1 MAILN
6 SIRKRGVFLIIII
19 ALALFSFILADVIR
33 NGGFSS
39 EKSLTTVATINGESL
54 TRDIFMKQVEITQRN
69 LGENGTTAQAIN
81 LVWDRELRNVLQQQ
95 QYDALGLAAQK
106 EQLEESLRVG
116 LASNPTFQDTD
127 GIYSTQKV
135 QEYIATVKA
144 TNPTAYQQWLDY
156 ENNLKSGAL
165 QTTYYNMIKAG
176 MKSTLTEGEQEYRY
190 QNDKIN
196 MQYVY
201 VPYTSIPDADVSV
214 TDSEIEAYIRKNA
227 TDYEQTPQVDVQ
239 FVSFSEAPSDTDI
252 ADAETAITSL
262 LKDRE
267 VYNSNIKA
275 TEVLKGLE
283 NTQDYQNFIN
293 DNSDVPFQDRY
304 FFKSDIPQ
312 AIAEDLFATPLNGIY
327 GPYTLGDNN
336 NISKVIGI
344 TQMPDS
350 VQSRHIL
357 IRYQG
362 SFRAS
367 DAITRSKEDAK
378 SMADSIARVL
388 KRNKKKFEAIA
399 KTLSDDKS
407 NSDKGGDLGYVGP
420 GKMTKD
426 FNDFIFD
433 NKTGTLGV
441 VETEFGFH
449 VVEVQE
455 QKNKQKAMKFAT
467 ISKEIEASEKTL
479 NEVFANASR
488 FELAAQKGDF
498 SQIAKEQELAVKPV
512 NKIGALDATIPGVGN
527 NRSIVNWAFGED
539 ASVGDVKRFNILD
552 GYVVVQLTR
561 RSPKGLMSIAE
572 ASALVM
578 PKLRNALKAKQIIAG
593 ISSEDDLDA
602 VASSQGVSVQNATAI
617 TLAAPTIPGA
627 GAEPEVVGAA
637 FAKAAGETTRLIA
650 GEKGVFKVRVTA
662 VNNAPAL
669 ENYASFAKQ
678 LNSAATPAV
687 NTKVYQAL
695 KNAAEIEDN
704 RANFF

>member
-54 TRDIFMKQVEITQRN
+54 TRDIFMKQVELTQRN
-69 LGENGTTAQAIN
+69 LGENGTTAQAMN
-81 LVWDRELRNVLQQQ
+81 MVWDRELRNVLQQQ
-95 QYDALGLAAQK
+95 QYDALGLTAQK
-106 EQLEESLRVG
+106 EQLEESLRMG
-116 LASNPTFQDTD
+116 LASNPTFQDAD
-127 GIYSTQKV
+127 GIYSALKV
-135 QEYIATVKA
+135 QEYIANVKA

-176 MKSTLTEGEQEYRY
+176 MRSTLSEGEQEYRY

-214 TDSEIEAYIRKNA
+214 TDSEIEAYIRNNA
-227 TDYEQTPQVDVQ
+227 ADYEQTPQVDVQ
-239 FVSFSEAPSDTDI
+239 FVSFSEAPSDVDI
-252 ADAETAITSL
+252 ADAEVAITSL

-275 TEVLKGLE
+275 TEILKGLE
-283 NTQDYQNFIN
+283 NTEDYQNFIN

-304 FFKSDIPQ
+304 FFKSDIPE

-327 GPYTLGDNN
+327 GPYKLGDNN

-378 SMADSIARVL
+378 AMADSITRVL
-388 KRNKKKFEAIA
+388 KRNKKKFEALA

-420 GKMTKD
+420 GKMTKEL
-426 FNDFIFD
+426 NDFIFD

-467 ISKEIEASEKTL
+467 LSKEIEASEKTL

-498 SQIAKEQELAVKPV
+498 SQIAKEQELALKPV

-539 ASVGDVKRFNILD
+539 VSATDVKRFSILD

-561 RSPKGLMSIAE
+561 KSPKGLMSIAE

-578 PKLRNALKAKQIIAG
+578 PKLRNGLKAKQIMAT
-593 ISSEDDLDA
+593 ISGNDLDA
-602 VASSQGVSVQNATAI
+602 IASNQGITVQNATAI
-617 TLAAPTIPGA
+617 TMAAPTIPGA

-637 FAKAAGETTRLIA
+637 FAKAAGETTSLIA
-650 GEKGVFKVRVTA
+650 GEKGVFIVRVTA

-669 ENYASFAKQ
+669 ENYASFANQ

>member
-39 EKSLTTVATINGESL
+39 EKSLTTVATINGETL
-54 TRDIFMKQVEITQRN
+54 TRDIFMKQVELTQRN
-69 LGENGTTAQAIN
+69 LGENGTTAQAMN
-81 LVWDRELRNVLQQQ
+81 MVWDRELRNVLQQQ
-95 QYDALGLAAQK
+95 QYDALGLTAQK
-106 EQLEESLRVG
+106 QQLEESLRMG
-116 LASNPTFQDTD
+116 LASNPTFQDAD
-127 GIYSTQKV
+127 GVFSALKV
-135 QEYIATVKA
+135 QEYIANVKA

-176 MKSTLTEGEQEYRY
+176 MRSTLSEGEQEYRY

-201 VPYTSIPDADVSV
+201 VPFTSIPDTDVSV
-214 TDSEIEAYIRKNA
+214 TDSEIEAYIKKNA
-227 TDYEQTPQVDVQ
+227 ADYEQTPQVDVQ
-239 FVSFSEAPSDTDI
+239 FVSFSEAPSDEDI

-275 TEVLKGLE
+275 TEILKGLE

-304 FFKSDIPQ
+304 FFKSDIPE

-327 GPYTLGDNN
+327 GPYKLGNNN

-378 SMADSIARVL
+378 SMADSITRVL
-388 KRNKKKFEAIA
+388 KRNKNKFEALA

-407 NSDKGGDLGYVGP
+407 NSDTGGDLGYVGP
-420 GKMTKD
+420 GKMTKE

-433 NKTGTLGV
+433 NKTGVLGV

-467 ISKEIEASEKTL
+467 LSKEIEASEKTL

-498 SQIAKEQELAVKPV
+498 SQIAKEQELALKPV

-527 NRSIVNWAFGED
+527 NRSIVNWAFEED
-539 ASVGDVKRFNILD
+539 VSVGDVKRFSILD

-561 RSPKGLMSIAE
+561 KSPKGLMSIAE
-572 ASALVM
+572 ASSLVM
-578 PKLRNALKAKQIIAG
+578 PKLRNAYKAKQIMAT
-593 ISSEDDLDA
+593 ISGDDLNA
-602 VASSQGVSVQNATAI
+602 IASSQGITVQNATAI
-617 TLAAPTIPGA
+617 TMAAPTIPGA

-637 FAKAAGETTRLIA
+637 FAKAAGETTSLIA

-662 VNNAPAL
+662 VNNAPVL
-669 ENYASFAKQ
+669 ENYASYANQ

>member
-39 EKSLTTVATINGESL
+39 EKSLTTVATINGETL
-54 TRDIFMKQVEITQRN
+54 TRDIFMKQVELTQRN
-69 LGENGTTAQAIN
+69 LGENGTTAQAMN
-81 LVWDRELRNVLQQQ
+81 MVWDRELRNVLQQQ
-95 QYDALGLAAQK
+95 QYDALGLTAQK
-106 EQLEESLRVG
+106 EQLEEALRMG
-116 LASNPTFQDTD
+116 LASNPTFQDAD
-127 GIYSTQKV
+127 GVFSSLKV
-135 QEYIATVKA
+135 QEYIANVKA

-176 MKSTLTEGEQEYRY
+176 MRSTLSEGEQEYRY

-201 VPYTSIPDADVSV
+201 VPYTSIPDTDVSV

-227 TDYEQTPQVDVQ
+227 ADYEQNPQVDLQ
-239 FVSFSEAPSDTDI
+239 FVSFSEAPSDADI
-252 ADAETAITSL
+252 ADAETTITSL

-304 FFKSDIPQ
+304 FFKSDIPE

-327 GPYTLGDNN
+327 GPYKLGNNN

-367 DAITRSKEDAK
+367 DAISRSKEDAK
-378 SMADSIARVL
+378 AMADSIAGVL
-388 KRNKKKFEAIA
+388 KRNKNKFEALA

-407 NSDKGGDLGYVGP
+407 NSDNGGDLGYSGP
-420 GKMTKD
+420 GKLTKD

-488 FELAAQKGDF
+488 FEVAAQKGDF
-498 SQIAKEQELAVKPV
+498 SQIAKTQELALKPV

-539 ASVGDVKRFNILD
+539 VSVGDVKRFSILD

-561 RSPKGLMSIAE
+561 KSPKGLMSIAE
-572 ASALVM
+572 ASSLVM
-578 PKLRNALKAKQIIAG
+578 PKLRNAYKAKQIMAT
-593 ISSEDDLDA
+593 ISGDDLDA
-602 VASSQGVSVQNATAI
+602 IASSQGITVQNATAI
-617 TLAAPTIPGA
+617 TMAAPTIPGA

-637 FAKAAGETTRLIA
+637 FAKAAGETTSLIA
-650 GEKGVFKVRVTA
+650 GEKGVFKARVTA

-669 ENYASFAKQ
+669 ENYASYANQ

>member
-39 EKSLTTVATINGESL
+39 EKSLTTVATINGETL
-54 TRDIFMKQVEITQRN
+54 TRDIFMKQVELTQRN
-69 LGENGTTAQAIN
+69 LGENGTTAQAMN
-81 LVWDRELRNVLQQQ
+81 MVWDRELRNVLQQQ
-95 QYDALGLAAQK
+95 QYDALGLTAQK
-106 EQLEESLRVG
+106 EQLEESLRMG

-127 GIYSTQKV
+127 GVFSALKV
-135 QEYIATVKA
+135 QEYIANVKA

-176 MKSTLTEGEQEYRY
+176 MRSTLSEGEQEYRY

-201 VPYTSIPDADVSV
+201 VPYTSIPDTDVSV
-214 TDSEIEAYIRKNA
+214 TDSEIEAYIRNNA
-227 TDYEQTPQVDVQ
+227 ADYEQTPQVDVQ
-239 FVSFSEAPSDTDI
+239 FVSFSEAPSDADI
-252 ADAETAITSL
+252 ADAETTISSL

-267 VYNSNIKA
+267 VYNSNINA
-275 TEVLKGLE
+275 TETLKGLE
-283 NTQDYQNFIN
+283 NTKDYQNFIN

-304 FFKSDIPQ
+304 FFKSDIPE

-327 GPYTLGDNN
+327 GPYKLGNNN

-367 DAITRSKEDAK
+367 DAISRSKEDAK
-378 SMADSIARVL
+378 AMADSIARVL
-388 KRNKKKFEAIA
+388 KRNRNKFEALA

-407 NSDKGGDLGYVGP
+407 NSDNGGDLGYSGP
-420 GKMTKD
+420 GKLTKD

-433 NKTGTLGV
+433 NNTGTLGV

-488 FELAAQKGDF
+488 FEVAAQKGDF
-498 SQIAKEQELAVKPV
+498 SQIAKTQELALKPV

-527 NRSIVNWAFGED
+527 NRSIVNWAFEED
-539 ASVGDVKRFNILD
+539 VSVGDVKRFSILD

-561 RSPKGLMSIAE
+561 KSPKGLMSIAE

-578 PKLRNALKAKQIIAG
+578 PKLRNAYKAKQIMAT
-593 ISSEDDLDA
+593 ISGDDLDA
-602 VASSQGVSVQNATAI
+602 IASSQGITVQNATAI
-617 TLAAPTIPGA
+617 TMAAPTIPGA

-637 FAKAAGETTRLIA
+637 FAKAAGETTSLIA

-662 VNNAPAL
+662 VNNAPVL
-669 ENYASFAKQ
+669 ENYASYANQ

>member
-39 EKSLTTVATINGESL
+39 EKSLTTVATINGETL
-54 TRDIFMKQVEITQRN
+54 TRDIFMKQVELTQRN
-69 LGENGTTAQAIN
+69 LGENGTTAQAMN
-81 LVWDRELRNVLQQQ
+81 MVWDRELRNVLQQQ
-95 QYDALGLAAQK
+95 QYDALGLTAQK
-106 EQLEESLRVG
+106 EQLDQSLRMG

-127 GIYSTQKV
+127 GVFSALKV
-135 QEYIATVKA
+135 QEYIANVKA

-176 MKSTLTEGEQEYRY
+176 MRSTLSEGEQEYRY

-201 VPYTSIPDADVSV
+201 VPYTSIPDTDVSV
-214 TDSEIEAYIRKNA
+214 TDSEIEAYIRNNA
-227 TDYEQTPQVDVQ
+227 SDYEQTPQVDVQ
-239 FVSFSEAPSDTDI
+239 FVSFSEAPSDADI
-252 ADAETAITSL
+252 ADAETTITSL

-267 VYNSNIKA
+267 VYNSNINA
-275 TEVLKGLE
+275 TETLKGLE

-304 FFKSDIPQ
+304 FFKSDIPE

-327 GPYTLGDNN
+327 GPYKLGNNN

-367 DAITRSKEDAK
+367 DAISRSKEDAK
-378 SMADSIARVL
+378 AMADSIARVL
-388 KRNKKKFEAIA
+388 KRNRNKFEALA

-407 NSDKGGDLGYVGP
+407 NSDNGGDLGYSGP
-420 GKMTKD
+420 GKLTKD

-433 NKTGTLGV
+433 NNTGTLGV

-488 FELAAQKGDF
+488 FEVAAQKGDF
-498 SQIAKEQELAVKPV
+498 SQIAKTQELALKPV

-527 NRSIVNWAFGED
+527 NRSIVNWAFEED
-539 ASVGDVKRFNILD
+539 VSVGDVKRFSILD

-561 RSPKGLMSIAE
+561 KSPKGLMSIAE

-578 PKLRNALKAKQIIAG
+578 PKLRNAYKAKQIMAT
-593 ISSEDDLDA
+593 ISGDDLDA
-602 VASSQGVSVQNATAI
+602 IASSQGITVQNATAI
-617 TLAAPTIPGA
+617 TMAAPTIPGA

-637 FAKAAGETTRLIA
+637 FAKAAGETTSLIA

-662 VNNAPAL
+662 VNNAPVL
-669 ENYASFAKQ
+669 ENYASYANQ

>member
-39 EKSLTTVATINGESL
+39 EKSLTTVATINGETL
-54 TRDIFMKQVEITQRN
+54 TRDIFMKQVELTQRN
-69 LGENGTTAQAIN
+69 LGENGTTAQAMN
-81 LVWDRELRNVLQQQ
+81 MVWDRELRNVLQQQ
-95 QYDALGLAAQK
+95 QYDALGLTAQK
-106 EQLEESLRVG
+106 EQLEESLRMG

-127 GIYSTQKV
+127 GVFSALKV
-135 QEYIATVKA
+135 QEYIANVKA

-176 MKSTLTEGEQEYRY
+176 MRSTLSEGEQEYRY

-201 VPYTSIPDADVSV
+201 VPYTSIPDTDVSV

-227 TDYEQTPQVDVQ
+227 ADYEQTPQVDVQ
-239 FVSFSEAPSDTDI
+239 FVSFSEAPSDADI
-252 ADAETAITSL
+252 ADAETTITSL

-267 VYNSNIKA
+267 VYNSNINA
-275 TEVLKGLE
+275 TETLKGLE

-304 FFKSDIPQ
+304 FFKSDIPE

-327 GPYTLGDNN
+327 GPYKLGNNN

-367 DAITRSKEDAK
+367 DAISRSKEDAK
-378 SMADSIARVL
+378 AMADSIAGVL
-388 KRNKKKFEAIA
+388 KRNKNKFEALA

-407 NSDKGGDLGYVGP
+407 NSDNGGDLGYSGP
-420 GKMTKD
+420 GKLTKD
-426 FNDFIFD
+426 FNDFVFD
-433 NKTGTLGV
+433 NNTGTLGV

-488 FELAAQKGDF
+488 FEVAAQKGDF
-498 SQIAKEQELAVKPV
+498 SQIAKTQELALKPV

-527 NRSIVNWAFGED
+527 NRSIVNWAFEED
-539 ASVGDVKRFNILD
+539 VSVGDVKRFSILD

-561 RSPKGLMSIAE
+561 KSPKGLMSIAE

-578 PKLRNALKAKQIIAG
+578 PKLRNAYKAKQIMAT
-593 ISSEDDLDA
+593 ISGDDLDA
-602 VASSQGVSVQNATAI
+602 IASSQGITVQNATAI
-617 TLAAPTIPGA
+617 TMAAPTIPGA

-637 FAKAAGETTRLIA
+637 FAKAAGETTSLIA

-662 VNNAPAL
+662 VNNAPVL
-669 ENYASFAKQ
+669 ENYASYANQ

>member
-227 TDYEQTPQVDVQ
+227 ADYEQTPQVDVQ

-455 QKNKQKAMKFAT
+455 QRNKQKAMKFAT

-498 SQIAKEQELAVKPV
+498 SQIAKDQELAVKPV

-593 ISSEDDLDA
+593 ISSGDDLDA

>member
-39 EKSLTTVATINGESL
+39 EKSLTTVATINGETL
-54 TRDIFMKQVEITQRN
+54 TRDIFMKQVELTQRN
-69 LGENGTTAQAIN
+69 LGENGTTAQAMN
-81 LVWDRELRNVLQQQ
+81 MVWDRELRNVLQQQ
-95 QYDALGLAAQK
+95 QYDALGLTAQK
-106 EQLEESLRVG
+106 EQLEESLRMG

-127 GIYSTQKV
+127 GVFSALKV
-135 QEYIATVKA
+135 QEYIANVKA

-176 MKSTLTEGEQEYRY
+176 MRSTLSEGEQEYRY

-201 VPYTSIPDADVSV
+201 VPYTSIPDTDVSV
-214 TDSEIEAYIRKNA
+214 TDSEIEAYIRNNA
-227 TDYEQTPQVDVQ
+227 ADYEQTPQVDVQ
-239 FVSFSEAPSDTDI
+239 FVSFSEAPSDADI
-252 ADAETAITSL
+252 ADAETTITSL

-267 VYNSNIKA
+267 VYNSNINA
-275 TEVLKGLE
+275 TETLKGLE

-304 FFKSDIPQ
+304 FFKSDIPE

-327 GPYTLGDNN
+327 GPYKLENNN

-367 DAITRSKEDAK
+367 DAISRSKEDAK
-378 SMADSIARVL
+378 AMADSIARVL
-388 KRNKKKFEAIA
+388 KRNRNKFEALA

-407 NSDKGGDLGYVGP
+407 NSDNGGDLGYSGP
-420 GKMTKD
+420 GKLTKD

-433 NKTGTLGV
+433 NNTGTLGV

-488 FELAAQKGDF
+488 FEVAAQKGDF
-498 SQIAKEQELAVKPV
+498 SQIAKTQELALKPV

-527 NRSIVNWAFGED
+527 NRSIVNWAFEED
-539 ASVGDVKRFNILD
+539 VSVGDVKRFSILD

-561 RSPKGLMSIAE
+561 KSPKGLMSIAE

-578 PKLRNALKAKQIIAG
+578 PKLRNAYKAKQIMAT
-593 ISSEDDLDA
+593 ISGDDLDA
-602 VASSQGVSVQNATAI
+602 IASSQGITVQNATAI
-617 TLAAPTIPGA
+617 TMAAPTIPGA

-637 FAKAAGETTRLIA
+637 FAKAAGETTSLIA

-662 VNNAPAL
+662 VNNAPVL
-669 ENYASFAKQ
+669 ENYASYANQ

>member
-39 EKSLTTVATINGESL
+39 EKSLTTVATINGETL
-54 TRDIFMKQVEITQRN
+54 TRDIFMKQVELTQRN
-69 LGENGTTAQAIN
+69 LGENGTTAQAMN
-81 LVWDRELRNVLQQQ
+81 MVWDRELRNVLQQQ
-95 QYDALGLAAQK
+95 QYDALGLTAQK
-106 EQLEESLRVG
+106 EQLEESLRMG
-116 LASNPTFQDTD
+116 LASNPTFQDAD
-127 GIYSTQKV
+127 GVFSSLKV
-135 QEYIATVKA
+135 QEYIANVKA

-176 MKSTLTEGEQEYRY
+176 MRSTLSEGEQEYRY

-201 VPYTSIPDADVSV
+201 VPYTSIPDTDVSV

-227 TDYEQTPQVDVQ
+227 ADYEQTPQVDVQ
-239 FVSFSEAPSDTDI
+239 FVSFSEAPSDIDI

-275 TEVLKGLE
+275 TEILKGLE

-304 FFKSDIPQ
+304 FFKSDIPE

-327 GPYTLGDNN
+327 GPYKLGNNN

-378 SMADSIARVL
+378 AMADSIAGVL
-388 KRNKKKFEAIA
+388 KINKNKFEDLA

-407 NSDKGGDLGYVGP
+407 NSDTGGDLGYSGP
-420 GKMTKD
+420 GKLTKD

-488 FELAAQKGDF
+488 FEVAAQKGDF
-498 SQIAKEQELAVKPV
+498 SQIAKTQELALKPV

-539 ASVGDVKRFNILD
+539 VSVGDVKRFSILD

-561 RSPKGLMSIAE
+561 KSPKGLMSIAE
-572 ASALVM
+572 ASSLVM
-578 PKLRNALKAKQIIAG
+578 PKLRNAYKAKQIMAT
-593 ISSEDDLDA
+593 ISGDDLDA
-602 VASSQGVSVQNATAI
+602 IASSQGSTVQNATAI
-617 TLAAPTIPGA
+617 TMAAPTIPGA

-637 FAKAAGETTRLIA
+637 FAKAAGETTSLIA

-669 ENYASFAKQ
+669 ENYASYANQ

>member
-54 TRDIFMKQVEITQRN
+54 TRDIFMKQVELTQRN
-69 LGENGTTAQAIN
+69 LGENGTTAQAMN
-81 LVWDRELRNVLQQQ
+81 MVWDRELRNVLQQQ
-95 QYDALGLAAQK
+95 QYDALGLTAQK
-106 EQLEESLRVG
+106 EQLEESLRMG
-116 LASNPTFQDTD
+116 LASNPTFQDAD
-127 GIYSTQKV
+127 GIYSALKV
-135 QEYIATVKA
+135 QEYIANVKA

-176 MKSTLTEGEQEYRY
+176 MRSTLSEGEQEYRY

-214 TDSEIEAYIRKNA
+214 TDSEIEAYIRNNA
-227 TDYEQTPQVDVQ
+227 ADYEQTPQVDVQ
-239 FVSFSEAPSDTDI
+239 FVSFSEAPSDVDI
-252 ADAETAITSL
+252 ADAEVAITSL

-275 TEVLKGLE
+275 TEILKGLE
-283 NTQDYQNFIN
+283 NTEDYQNFIN

-304 FFKSDIPQ
+304 FFKSDIPE

-327 GPYTLGDNN
+327 GPYKLGDNN

-378 SMADSIARVL
+378 AMADSITRVL
-388 KRNKKKFEAIA
+388 KRNKKKFEALA

-420 GKMTKD
+420 GKMTKE

-467 ISKEIEASEKTL
+467 LSKEIEASEKTL

-498 SQIAKEQELAVKPV
+498 SQIAKEQELALKPV

-539 ASVGDVKRFNILD
+539 VSVTDVKRFSILD

-561 RSPKGLMSIAE
+561 KSPKGLMSIAE

-578 PKLRNALKAKQIIAG
+578 PKLRNGLKAKQIMAT
-593 ISSEDDLDA
+593 ISGNDLDA
-602 VASSQGVSVQNATAI
+602 IASSQGITVQNATAI
-617 TLAAPTIPGA
+617 TMAAPTIPGA

-637 FAKAAGETTRLIA
+637 FAKAAGETTSLIA
-650 GEKGVFKVRVTA
+650 GEKGVFIVRVTA

-669 ENYASFAKQ
+669 ENYASFANQ

>member
-39 EKSLTTVATINGESL
+39 EKSLTTVATINGETL
-54 TRDIFMKQVEITQRN
+54 TRDIFMKQVELTQRN
-69 LGENGTTAQAIN
+69 LGENGTTAQAMN
-81 LVWDRELRNVLQQQ
+81 MVWDRELRNVLQQQ
-95 QYDALGLAAQK
+95 QYDALGLTAQK
-106 EQLEESLRVG
+106 EQLEQSLRMG

-127 GIYSTQKV
+127 GVFSALKV
-135 QEYIATVKA
+135 QEYIANVKA

-176 MKSTLTEGEQEYRY
+176 MRSTLSEGEQEYRY

-201 VPYTSIPDADVSV
+201 VPYTSIPDTDVSV
-214 TDSEIEAYIRKNA
+214 TDSEIEAYIRNNA
-227 TDYEQTPQVDVQ
+227 ADYEQTPQVDVQ
-239 FVSFSEAPSDTDI
+239 FVSFSEAPSDADI
-252 ADAETAITSL
+252 ADAETTITSL

-267 VYNSNIKA
+267 VYNSNINA
-275 TEVLKGLE
+275 TETLKGLE

-304 FFKSDIPQ
+304 FFKSDIPE

-327 GPYTLGDNN
+327 GPYKLGNNN

-367 DAITRSKEDAK
+367 DAISRSKEDAK
-378 SMADSIARVL
+378 AMADSIARVL
-388 KRNKKKFEAIA
+388 KRNRNKFEALA

-407 NSDKGGDLGYVGP
+407 NSDNGGDLGYSGP
-420 GKMTKD
+420 GKLTKD

-433 NKTGTLGV
+433 NNTGTLGV

-488 FELAAQKGDF
+488 FEVAAQKGDF
-498 SQIAKEQELAVKPV
+498 SQIAKTQELALKPV

-527 NRSIVNWAFGED
+527 NRSIVNWAFEED
-539 ASVGDVKRFNILD
+539 VSVGDVKRFSILD

-561 RSPKGLMSIAE
+561 KSPKGLMSIAE

-578 PKLRNALKAKQIIAG
+578 PKLRNAYKAKQIMAT
-593 ISSEDDLDA
+593 ISGDDLDA
-602 VASSQGVSVQNATAI
+602 IASSQGITVQNATAI
-617 TLAAPTIPGA
+617 TMAAPTIPGA

-637 FAKAAGETTRLIA
+637 FAKAAGETTSLIA

-662 VNNAPAL
+662 VNNAPVL
-669 ENYASFAKQ
+669 ENYASYANQ

>member
-39 EKSLTTVATINGESL
+39 EKSLTTVAIVNGETL
-54 TRDIFMKQVEITQRN
+54 TRDIFMKQVELTQRN
-69 LGENGTTAQAIN
+69 LGENGTTAQAMN

-95 QYDALGLAAQK
+95 QYDALGLTAQK
-106 EQLEESLRVG
+106 EQLDQSLRMG
-116 LASNPTFQDTD
+116 LASNPTFQDAD
-127 GIYSTQKV
+127 GVFSALKV
-135 QEYIATVKA
+135 QEYIANVKA

-176 MKSTLTEGEQEYRY
+176 MRSTLSEGEQEYRY

-201 VPYTSIPDADVSV
+201 VPYTSIPDTEVPV

-227 TDYEQTPQVDVQ
+227 ADYEQTPQVDVQ
-239 FVSFSEAPSDTDI
+239 FVSFSEAPSDIDI

-304 FFKSDIPQ
+304 FFKSDIPE

-327 GPYTLGDNN
+327 GPYKLGNNN

-378 SMADSIARVL
+378 AMADSIAGVL
-388 KRNKKKFEAIA
+388 KRNKNKFEALA

-407 NSDKGGDLGYVGP
+407 NSDNGGDLGYSGP
-420 GKMTKD
+420 GKLTKD

-488 FELAAQKGDF
+488 FEVAAQKGDF
-498 SQIAKEQELAVKPV
+498 SQIAKTQELALKPV

-539 ASVGDVKRFNILD
+539 VSVGDVKRFSILD

-561 RSPKGLMSIAE
+561 KSPKGLMSIAE
-572 ASALVM
+572 ASSLVM
-578 PKLRNALKAKQIIAG
+578 PKLRNAYKAKQIMAT
-593 ISSEDDLDA
+593 ISGDDLDA
-602 VASSQGVSVQNATAI
+602 IASSQGITVQNATAI
-617 TLAAPTIPGA
+617 TMAAPTIPGA

-637 FAKAAGETTRLIA
+637 FAKAAGETTSLIA
-650 GEKGVFKVRVTA
+650 GEKGVFKARVTA

-669 ENYASFAKQ
+669 ENYASYANQ

>member
-69 LGENGTTAQAIN
+69 LGENGTTAQAMN

-227 TDYEQTPQVDVQ
+227 ADYEQTPQVDVQ
-239 FVSFSEAPSDTDI
+239 FVSFSEAPSDRDI

-275 TEVLKGLE
+275 TEILKGLE

-593 ISSEDDLDA
+593 ISSGDDLDA

>member
-54 TRDIFMKQVEITQRN
+54 TRDIFMKQVELTQRN
-69 LGENGTTAQAIN
+69 LGENGTTAQAMN
-81 LVWDRELRNVLQQQ
+81 MVWDRELRNVLQQQ
-95 QYDALGLAAQK
+95 QYDALGLTAQK
-106 EQLEESLRVG
+106 EQLEESLRMG

-127 GIYSTQKV
+127 GIYSALKV
-135 QEYIATVKA
+135 QEYIANVKA

-176 MKSTLTEGEQEYRY
+176 MRSTLSEGEQEYRY

-214 TDSEIEAYIRKNA
+214 TDSEIEAYIRNNA
-227 TDYEQTPQVDVQ
+227 ADYEQTPQVDVQ
-239 FVSFSEAPSDTDI
+239 FVSFSEAPSDVDI
-252 ADAETAITSL
+252 ADAEAAITSL

-275 TEVLKGLE
+275 TEILKGLE
-283 NTQDYQNFIN
+283 NTEDYQNFIN

-304 FFKSDIPQ
+304 FFKSDIPE

-327 GPYTLGDNN
+327 GPYKLGDNN
-336 NISKVIGI
+336 NLSKVIGI

-388 KRNKKKFEAIA
+388 KRNKKKFEALA
-399 KTLSDDKS
+399 QTLSDDKS

-420 GKMTKD
+420 GKMTKEL
-426 FNDFIFD
+426 NDFIFD

-467 ISKEIEASEKTL
+467 LSKEIEASEKTL

-498 SQIAKEQELAVKPV
+498 SQIAKEQELALKPV

-539 ASVGDVKRFNILD
+539 VSATDVKRFSILD

-561 RSPKGLMSIAE
+561 KSPKGLMSIAE

-578 PKLRNALKAKQIIAG
+578 PKLRNGLKAKQIMAT
-593 ISSEDDLDA
+593 ISGNDLDA
-602 VASSQGVSVQNATAI
+602 IASSQGITVQNATAI
-617 TLAAPTIPGA
+617 TMAAPTIPGA

-637 FAKAAGETTRLIA
+637 FAKAAGETTSLIA
-650 GEKGVFKVRVTA
+650 GEKGVFIVRVTA

-669 ENYASFAKQ
+669 ENYASFANQ

>member
-39 EKSLTTVATINGESL
+39 EKSLTTVAIVNGETL
-54 TRDIFMKQVEITQRN
+54 TRDIFMKQVELTQRN
-69 LGENGTTAQAIN
+69 LGENGTTAQAMN

-95 QYDALGLAAQK
+95 QYDALGLTAQK
-106 EQLEESLRVG
+106 EQLEESLRMG
-116 LASNPTFQDTD
+116 LASNPTFQDAD
-127 GIYSTQKV
+127 GVFSALKV
-135 QEYIATVKA
+135 QEYIANVKA

-176 MKSTLTEGEQEYRY
+176 MRSTLSEGEQEYRY

-196 MQYVY
+196 IQYVY
-201 VPYTSIPDADVSV
+201 VPYTSIPDTDVSV

-227 TDYEQTPQVDVQ
+227 ADYEQTPQVDLQ
-239 FVSFSEAPSDTDI
+239 FVSFSEAPSDLDI

-304 FFKSDIPQ
+304 FFKSDIPE

-327 GPYTLGDNN
+327 GPYKLGDNN

-378 SMADSIARVL
+378 AMADSITRVL
-388 KRNKKKFEAIA
+388 KRNKNKFEALA

-407 NSDKGGDLGYVGP
+407 NSDTGGDLGYSGP

-498 SQIAKEQELAVKPV
+498 SQIAKTQELALKPV

-527 NRSIVNWAFGED
+527 NRSIVNWAFEED
-539 ASVGDVKRFNILD
+539 VSVGDVKRFSILD

-561 RSPKGLMSIAE
+561 KSPKGLMSIAE

-578 PKLRNALKAKQIIAG
+578 PKLRNAYKAKQIMAT
-593 ISSEDDLDA
+593 ISGDDLDA
-602 VASSQGVSVQNATAI
+602 IASSQGISVQNATAI
-617 TLAAPTIPGA
+617 TMAAPTIPGA

-637 FAKAAGETTRLIA
+637 FAKAAGETTSLIA

-669 ENYASFAKQ
+669 ENYASFANQ

>member
-54 TRDIFMKQVEITQRN
+54 TRDIFMKQVELTQRN
-69 LGENGTTAQAIN
+69 LGENGTTAQAMN
-81 LVWDRELRNVLQQQ
+81 MVWDRELRNVLQQQ
-95 QYDALGLAAQK
+95 QYDALGLTAQK
-106 EQLEESLRVG
+106 EQLEESLRMG
-116 LASNPTFQDTD
+116 LASNPTFQDAD
-127 GIYSTQKV
+127 GIYSALKV
-135 QEYIATVKA
+135 QEYIANVKA

-176 MKSTLTEGEQEYRY
+176 MRSTLSEGEQEYRY

-214 TDSEIEAYIRKNA
+214 TDSEIEAYIRNNA
-227 TDYEQTPQVDVQ
+227 ADYEQTPQVDVQ
-239 FVSFSEAPSDTDI
+239 FVSFSEAPSDVDI
-252 ADAETAITSL
+252 ADAEVAITSL

-275 TEVLKGLE
+275 TEILKGLE
-283 NTQDYQNFIN
+283 NTEDYQNFIN

-304 FFKSDIPQ
+304 FFKSDIPE

-327 GPYTLGDNN
+327 GPYKLGDNN
-336 NISKVIGI
+336 NLSKVIGI

-378 SMADSIARVL
+378 AMADSITRVL
-388 KRNKKKFEAIA
+388 KRNKKKFEALA

-420 GKMTKD
+420 GKMTKEL
-426 FNDFIFD
+426 NDFIFD

-467 ISKEIEASEKTL
+467 LSKEIEASEKTL

-498 SQIAKEQELAVKPV
+498 SQIAKEQELALKPV

-539 ASVGDVKRFNILD
+539 VSATDVKRFSILD

-561 RSPKGLMSIAE
+561 KSPKGLMSIAE

-578 PKLRNALKAKQIIAG
+578 PKLRNGLKAKQIMAT
-593 ISSEDDLDA
+593 ISGNDLDA
-602 VASSQGVSVQNATAI
+602 IASSQGITVQNATAI
-617 TLAAPTIPGA
+617 TMAAPTIPGA

-637 FAKAAGETTRLIA
+637 FAKAAGETTSLIA
-650 GEKGVFKVRVTA
+650 GEKGVFIVRVTA

-669 ENYASFAKQ
+669 ENYASFANQ

>member
-39 EKSLTTVATINGESL
+39 EKSLTTVATINGETL
-54 TRDIFMKQVEITQRN
+54 TRDIFMKQVELTQRN
-69 LGENGTTAQAIN
+69 LGENGTTAQAMN
-81 LVWDRELRNVLQQQ
+81 MVWDRELRNVLQQQ
-95 QYDALGLAAQK
+95 QYDALGLTAQK
-106 EQLEESLRVG
+106 EQLDQSLRMG

-127 GIYSTQKV
+127 GVFSALKV
-135 QEYIATVKA
+135 QEYIANVKA

-176 MKSTLTEGEQEYRY
+176 MRSTLSEGEQEYRY

-201 VPYTSIPDADVSV
+201 VPYTSIPDTDVSV
-214 TDSEIEAYIRKNA
+214 TDSEIEAYIRNNA
-227 TDYEQTPQVDVQ
+227 ADYEQTPQVDVQ
-239 FVSFSEAPSDTDI
+239 FVSFSEAPSDADI
-252 ADAETAITSL
+252 ADAETTITSL

-267 VYNSNIKA
+267 VYNSNINA
-275 TEVLKGLE
+275 TETLKGLE

-304 FFKSDIPQ
+304 FFKSDIPE

-327 GPYTLGDNN
+327 GPYKLGNNN

-378 SMADSIARVL
+378 AMADSIARVL
-388 KRNKKKFEAIA
+388 KRNRNKFEALA

-407 NSDKGGDLGYVGP
+407 NSDNGGDLGYSGP
-420 GKMTKD
+420 GKLTKD

-433 NKTGTLGV
+433 NNTGTLGV

-488 FELAAQKGDF
+488 FEVAAQKGDF
-498 SQIAKEQELAVKPV
+498 SQIAKTQELALKPV

-527 NRSIVNWAFGED
+527 NRSIVNWAFEED
-539 ASVGDVKRFNILD
+539 VSVGDVKRFSILD

-561 RSPKGLMSIAE
+561 KSPKGLMSIAE
-572 ASALVM
+572 ASTLVM
-578 PKLRNALKAKQIIAG
+578 PKLRNAYKAKQIMAT
-593 ISSEDDLDA
+593 ISGDDLNA
-602 VASSQGVSVQNATAI
+602 IASSQGITVQNATAI
-617 TLAAPTIPGA
+617 TMAAPTIPGA

-637 FAKAAGETTRLIA
+637 FAKAAGDTTSLIA

-662 VNNAPAL
+662 VNNAPVL
-669 ENYASFAKQ
+669 ENYASYANQ

>member
-39 EKSLTTVATINGESL
+39 EKSLTTVATINGETL
-54 TRDIFMKQVEITQRN
+54 TRDIFMKQVELTQRN
-69 LGENGTTAQAIN
+69 LGENGTTAQAMN
-81 LVWDRELRNVLQQQ
+81 MVWDRELRNVLQQQ
-95 QYDALGLAAQK
+95 QYDALGLTAQK
-106 EQLEESLRVG
+106 EQLEESLRMG
-116 LASNPTFQDTD
+116 LASNPTFQDAD
-127 GIYSTQKV
+127 GVFSALKV
-135 QEYIATVKA
+135 QEYIANVKA

-176 MKSTLTEGEQEYRY
+176 MRSTLSEGEQEYRY

-201 VPYTSIPDADVSV
+201 VPYTSIPDTDVSV
-214 TDSEIEAYIRKNA
+214 TDSEIEAYIRNNA
-227 TDYEQTPQVDVQ
+227 ADYEQTPQVDVQ
-239 FVSFSEAPSDTDI
+239 FVSFSEAPSDADI
-252 ADAETAITSL
+252 ADAETTITSL

-267 VYNSNIKA
+267 VYNSNINA
-275 TEVLKGLE
+275 TETLKGLE

-304 FFKSDIPQ
+304 FFKSDIPE

-327 GPYTLGDNN
+327 GPYKLGNNN

-367 DAITRSKEDAK
+367 DAISRSKEDAK
-378 SMADSIARVL
+378 AMADSIARVL
-388 KRNKKKFEAIA
+388 KRNRNKFEALA

-407 NSDKGGDLGYVGP
+407 NSDNGGDLGYSGP
-420 GKMTKD
+420 GKLTKD

-488 FELAAQKGDF
+488 FEVAAQKGDF
-498 SQIAKEQELAVKPV
+498 SQIAKTQELALKPV

-527 NRSIVNWAFGED
+527 NRSIVNWAFEED
-539 ASVGDVKRFNILD
+539 VSVGDVKRFSILD

-561 RSPKGLMSIAE
+561 KSPKGLMSIAE
-572 ASALVM
+572 ASTLVM
-578 PKLRNALKAKQIIAG
+578 PKLRNAYKAKQIMAT
-593 ISSEDDLDA
+593 ISGDDLDA
-602 VASSQGVSVQNATAI
+602 IASSQGITVQNATAI
-617 TLAAPTIPGA
+617 TMAAPTIPGA

-637 FAKAAGETTRLIA
+637 FAKAAGETTSLIA

-662 VNNAPAL
+662 VNNAPVL
-669 ENYASFAKQ
+669 ENYASYANQ

>member
-54 TRDIFMKQVEITQRN
+54 TRDIFMKQVELTQRN
-69 LGENGTTAQAIN
+69 LGENGTTAQAMN
-81 LVWDRELRNVLQQQ
+81 MVWDRELRNVLQQQ
-95 QYDALGLAAQK
+95 QYDALGLTAQK
-106 EQLEESLRVG
+106 EQLEESLRMG
-116 LASNPTFQDTD
+116 LASNPTFQDAD
-127 GIYSTQKV
+127 GIYSALKV
-135 QEYIATVKA
+135 QEYIANVKA

-176 MKSTLTEGEQEYRY
+176 MRSTLSEGEQEYRY

-214 TDSEIEAYIRKNA
+214 TDSEIEAYIRNNA
-227 TDYEQTPQVDVQ
+227 ADYEQTPQVDVQ
-239 FVSFSEAPSDTDI
+239 FVSFSEAPSDVDI
-252 ADAETAITSL
+252 ADAEVAITSL

-275 TEVLKGLE
+275 TEILKGLE
-283 NTQDYQNFIN
+283 NTEDYQNFIN

-304 FFKSDIPQ
+304 FFKSDIPE

-327 GPYTLGDNN
+327 GPYKLGDNN

-378 SMADSIARVL
+378 AMADSITRVL
-388 KRNKKKFEAIA
+388 KRNKKKFEALA

-420 GKMTKD
+420 GKMTKE

-467 ISKEIEASEKTL
+467 LSKEIEASEKTL

-498 SQIAKEQELAVKPV
+498 SQIAKEQELALKPV

-539 ASVGDVKRFNILD
+539 VSATDVKRFSILD

-561 RSPKGLMSIAE
+561 KSPKGLMSIAE

-578 PKLRNALKAKQIIAG
+578 PKLRNGLKAKQIMAT
-593 ISSEDDLDA
+593 ISGNDLDA
-602 VASSQGVSVQNATAI
+602 IASSQGITVQNATAI
-617 TLAAPTIPGA
+617 TMAAPTIPGA

-637 FAKAAGETTRLIA
+637 FAKAAGETTSLIA
-650 GEKGVFKVRVTA
+650 GEKGVFIVRVTA

-669 ENYASFAKQ
+669 ENYASFANLMQ
-678 LNSAATPAV
+678 M
-687 NTKVYQAL
+687 
-695 KNAAEIEDN
+695 
-704 RANFF
+704 

>member
-69 LGENGTTAQAIN
+69 LGENGTTAQAMN

-227 TDYEQTPQVDVQ
+227 ADYEQTPQVDVQ

-275 TEVLKGLE
+275 TEILKGLE

-467 ISKEIEASEKTL
+467 ISKVIEASEKTL

-593 ISSEDDLDA
+593 ISSGDDLDA

-637 FAKAAGETTRLIA
+637 FAKAAGETTRLIT

>member
-54 TRDIFMKQVEITQRN
+54 TRDIFMKQVELTQRN
-69 LGENGTTAQAIN
+69 LGENGTTAQAMN
-81 LVWDRELRNVLQQQ
+81 MVWDRELRNVLQQQ
-95 QYDALGLAAQK
+95 QYDALGLTAQK
-106 EQLEESLRVG
+106 EQLEESLRMG
-116 LASNPTFQDTD
+116 LASNPTFQDAD
-127 GIYSTQKV
+127 GIYSALKV
-135 QEYIATVKA
+135 QEYIANVKA

-176 MKSTLTEGEQEYRY
+176 MRSTLSEGEQEYRY

-214 TDSEIEAYIRKNA
+214 TDSEIEAYIRNNA
-227 TDYEQTPQVDVQ
+227 ADYEQTPQVDVQ
-239 FVSFSEAPSDTDI
+239 FVSFSEAPSDVDI
-252 ADAETAITSL
+252 ADAEAAITSL

-275 TEVLKGLE
+275 TEILKGLE
-283 NTQDYQNFIN
+283 NTEDYQNFIN

-304 FFKSDIPQ
+304 FFKSDIPE

-327 GPYTLGDNN
+327 GPYKLGDNN

-378 SMADSIARVL
+378 AMADSITRVL
-388 KRNKKKFEAIA
+388 KRNKKKFEALA

-420 GKMTKD
+420 GKMTKE

-467 ISKEIEASEKTL
+467 LSKEIESSEKTL

-498 SQIAKEQELAVKPV
+498 SQIAKEQELALKPV

-539 ASVGDVKRFNILD
+539 VSVTDVKRFSILD

-561 RSPKGLMSIAE
+561 KSPKGLMSIAE

-578 PKLRNALKAKQIIAG
+578 PKLRNGLKAKQIMAT
-593 ISSEDDLDA
+593 ISGNDLDA
-602 VASSQGVSVQNATAI
+602 IASSQGITVQNATAI
-617 TLAAPTIPGA
+617 TMAAPTIPGA

-637 FAKAAGETTRLIA
+637 FAKAAGETTSLIA
-650 GEKGVFKVRVTA
+650 GEKGVFIVRVTA

-669 ENYASFAKQ
+669 ENYASFANQ

>member
-39 EKSLTTVATINGESL
+39 EKSLTTVATINGETL
-54 TRDIFMKQVEITQRN
+54 TRDIFMKQVELTQRN

-81 LVWDRELRNVLQQQ
+81 MVWDRELRNVLQQQ
-95 QYDALGLAAQK
+95 QYDALGLTAQK
-106 EQLEESLRVG
+106 EQLEESLRMG
-116 LASNPTFQDTD
+116 LASNPTFQDAD
-127 GIYSTQKV
+127 GVFSSLKV
-135 QEYIATVKA
+135 QEYIANVKA

-176 MKSTLTEGEQEYRY
+176 MRSTLSEGEQEYRY

-201 VPYTSIPDADVSV
+201 VPYTSIPDTDVSV

-227 TDYEQTPQVDVQ
+227 ADYEQTPQVDVQ
-239 FVSFSEAPSDTDI
+239 FVSFSEAPSDADI
-252 ADAETAITSL
+252 ADAETTITSL

-267 VYNSNIKA
+267 VYNSNINA
-275 TEVLKGLE
+275 TEILKGLE

-304 FFKSDIPQ
+304 FFKSDIPE

-327 GPYTLGDNN
+327 GPYKLGNNN

-378 SMADSIARVL
+378 AMADSIAGVL
-388 KRNKKKFEAIA
+388 KRNKNKFEALA

-407 NSDKGGDLGYVGP
+407 NSDNGGDLGYSGP
-420 GKMTKD
+420 GKLTKD

-488 FELAAQKGDF
+488 FEVAAQKGDF
-498 SQIAKEQELAVKPV
+498 SQIAKTQELALKPV

-539 ASVGDVKRFNILD
+539 VSVGDVKRFSILD

-561 RSPKGLMSIAE
+561 KSPKGLMSIAE
-572 ASALVM
+572 ASSLVM
-578 PKLRNALKAKQIIAG
+578 PKLRNAYKAKQIMAT
-593 ISSEDDLDA
+593 ISGDDLDA
-602 VASSQGVSVQNATAI
+602 IASSQGITVQNATAI
-617 TLAAPTIPGA
+617 TMAAPTIPGA

-637 FAKAAGETTRLIA
+637 FAKAAGETTSLIA

-669 ENYASFAKQ
+669 ENYASYANQ

>member
-54 TRDIFMKQVEITQRN
+54 TRDIFMKQVELTQRN
-69 LGENGTTAQAIN
+69 LGENGTTAQAMN
-81 LVWDRELRNVLQQQ
+81 MVWDRELRNVLQQQ
-95 QYDALGLAAQK
+95 QYDALGLTAQK
-106 EQLEESLRVG
+106 EQLEESLRMG
-116 LASNPTFQDTD
+116 LASNPTFQDAD
-127 GIYSTQKV
+127 GIYSALKV
-135 QEYIATVKA
+135 QEYIANVKA

-176 MKSTLTEGEQEYRY
+176 MRSTLSEGEQEYRY

-201 VPYTSIPDADVSV
+201 VPYTSIPDANVSV
-214 TDSEIEAYIRKNA
+214 TDSEIEAYIRNNA
-227 TDYEQTPQVDVQ
+227 ADYEQTPQVDVQ
-239 FVSFSEAPSDTDI
+239 FVSFSEAPSDVDI
-252 ADAETAITSL
+252 ADAEVAITSL

-275 TEVLKGLE
+275 TEILKGLE
-283 NTQDYQNFIN
+283 NTEDYQNFIN

-304 FFKSDIPQ
+304 FFKSDIPE

-327 GPYTLGDNN
+327 GPYKLGDNN

-378 SMADSIARVL
+378 AMADSITRVL
-388 KRNKKKFEAIA
+388 KRNKKKFEALA

-420 GKMTKD
+420 GKMTKE

-467 ISKEIEASEKTL
+467 LSKEIEASEKTL

-498 SQIAKEQELAVKPV
+498 SQIAKEQELALKPV

-539 ASVGDVKRFNILD
+539 VSATDVKRFSILD

-561 RSPKGLMSIAE
+561 KSPKGLMSIAE

-578 PKLRNALKAKQIIAG
+578 PKLRNGLKAKQIMAT
-593 ISSEDDLDA
+593 ISGNDLDA
-602 VASSQGVSVQNATAI
+602 IASSQGITVQNATAI
-617 TLAAPTIPGA
+617 TMAAPTIPGA

-637 FAKAAGETTRLIA
+637 FAKAAGETTSLIA
-650 GEKGVFKVRVTA
+650 GEKGVFIVRVTA

-669 ENYASFAKQ
+669 ENYASFANQ

>member
-39 EKSLTTVATINGESL
+39 EKSLTTVATINGETL
-54 TRDIFMKQVEITQRN
+54 TRDIFMKQVELTQRN
-69 LGENGTTAQAIN
+69 LGENGTTAQAMN
-81 LVWDRELRNVLQQQ
+81 MVWDRELRNVLQQQ
-95 QYDALGLAAQK
+95 QYDALGLTAQK
-106 EQLEESLRVG
+106 EQLEESLRMG
-116 LASNPTFQDTD
+116 LASNPTFQDAD
-127 GIYSTQKV
+127 GVFSSLKV
-135 QEYIATVKA
+135 QEYIANVKA

-176 MKSTLTEGEQEYRY
+176 MRSTLSEGEQEYRY

-201 VPYTSIPDADVSV
+201 VPYTSIPDTDVSV

-227 TDYEQTPQVDVQ
+227 ADYEQNPQVDLQ
-239 FVSFSEAPSDTDI
+239 FVSFSEAPSDADI
-252 ADAETAITSL
+252 ADAETTITSL

-304 FFKSDIPQ
+304 FFKSDIPE

-327 GPYTLGDNN
+327 GPYKLGNNN

-367 DAITRSKEDAK
+367 DAISRSKEDAK
-378 SMADSIARVL
+378 AMADSIAGVL
-388 KRNKKKFEAIA
+388 KRNKNKFEALA

-407 NSDKGGDLGYVGP
+407 NSDNGGDLGYSGP
-420 GKMTKD
+420 GKLTKD

-488 FELAAQKGDF
+488 FEVAAQKGDF
-498 SQIAKEQELAVKPV
+498 SQIAKTQELALKPV

-539 ASVGDVKRFNILD
+539 VSVGDVKRFSILD

-561 RSPKGLMSIAE
+561 KSPKGLMSIAE
-572 ASALVM
+572 ASSLVM
-578 PKLRNALKAKQIIAG
+578 PKLRNAYKAKQIMAT
-593 ISSEDDLDA
+593 ISGDDLDA
-602 VASSQGVSVQNATAI
+602 IASSQGITVQNATAI
-617 TLAAPTIPGA
+617 TMAAPTIPGA

-637 FAKAAGETTRLIA
+637 FAKAAGETTSLIA
-650 GEKGVFKVRVTA
+650 GEKGVFKARVTA

-669 ENYASFAKQ
+669 ENYASYANQ

>member
-39 EKSLTTVATINGESL
+39 EKSLTTVATINGETL
-54 TRDIFMKQVEITQRN
+54 TRDIFMKQVELTQRN
-69 LGENGTTAQAIN
+69 LGENGTTAQAMN
-81 LVWDRELRNVLQQQ
+81 MVWDRELRNVLQQQ
-95 QYDALGLAAQK
+95 QYDALGLTAQK
-106 EQLEESLRVG
+106 EQLEESLRMG
-116 LASNPTFQDTD
+116 LASNPTFQDAD
-127 GIYSTQKV
+127 GVFSALKV
-135 QEYIATVKA
+135 QEYIANVKA

-176 MKSTLTEGEQEYRY
+176 MRSTLSEGEQEYRY

-201 VPYTSIPDADVSV
+201 VPYTSIPDTDVSV
-214 TDSEIEAYIRKNA
+214 TDSEIEAYIRNNA
-227 TDYEQTPQVDVQ
+227 ADYEQTPQVDLQ
-239 FVSFSEAPSDTDI
+239 FVSFSEAPSDADI

-275 TEVLKGLE
+275 TEILKGLE

-304 FFKSDIPQ
+304 FFKSDIPE

-327 GPYTLGDNN
+327 GPYKLGNNN

-378 SMADSIARVL
+378 AMADSIAGVL
-388 KRNKKKFEAIA
+388 KRNKNKFEALA

-407 NSDKGGDLGYVGP
+407 NSDNGGDLGYSGP
-420 GKMTKD
+420 GKLTKD

-488 FELAAQKGDF
+488 FEVAAQKGDF
-498 SQIAKEQELAVKPV
+498 SQIAKTQELALKPV

-539 ASVGDVKRFNILD
+539 VSVGDVKRFSILD

-561 RSPKGLMSIAE
+561 KSPKGLMSIAE
-572 ASALVM
+572 ASSLVM
-578 PKLRNALKAKQIIAG
+578 PKLRNAYKAKQIMAT
-593 ISSEDDLDA
+593 ISGDDLDA
-602 VASSQGVSVQNATAI
+602 IASSQGITVQNATAI
-617 TLAAPTIPGA
+617 TMAAPTIPGA

-637 FAKAAGETTRLIA
+637 FAKAAGETTSLIA
-650 GEKGVFKVRVTA
+650 GEKGVFKARVTA

-669 ENYASFAKQ
+669 ENYASYANQ

>member
-39 EKSLTTVATINGESL
+39 EKSLTTVAIVNGETL
-54 TRDIFMKQVEITQRN
+54 TRDIFMKQVELTQRN

-81 LVWDRELRNVLQQQ
+81 MVWDRELRNVLQQQ
-95 QYDALGLAAQK
+95 QYDALGLTAQK
-106 EQLEESLRVG
+106 EQLEESLRMG
-116 LASNPTFQDTD
+116 LASNPTFQDAD
-127 GIYSTQKV
+127 GVFSSLKV
-135 QEYIATVKA
+135 QEYIANVKA

-176 MKSTLTEGEQEYRY
+176 MRSTLSEGEQEYRY

-201 VPYTSIPDADVSV
+201 VPYTSIPDTDVSV

-227 TDYEQTPQVDVQ
+227 ADYEQTPQVDVQ
-239 FVSFSEAPSDTDI
+239 FVSFSEAPSDADI
-252 ADAETAITSL
+252 ADAETTITSL

-267 VYNSNIKA
+267 VYNSNINA
-275 TEVLKGLE
+275 TEILKGLE

-304 FFKSDIPQ
+304 FFKSDIPE

-327 GPYTLGDNN
+327 GPYKLGNNN

-378 SMADSIARVL
+378 AMADSIAGVL
-388 KRNKKKFEAIA
+388 KRNKNKFEALA

-407 NSDKGGDLGYVGP
+407 NSDNGGDLGYSGP
-420 GKMTKD
+420 GKLTKD

-488 FELAAQKGDF
+488 FEVAAQKGDF
-498 SQIAKEQELAVKPV
+498 SQIAKTQELALKPV

-539 ASVGDVKRFNILD
+539 VSVGDVKRFSILD

-561 RSPKGLMSIAE
+561 KSPKGLMSIAE
-572 ASALVM
+572 ASSLVM
-578 PKLRNALKAKQIIAG
+578 PKLRNAYKAKQIMAT
-593 ISSEDDLDA
+593 ISGDDLDA
-602 VASSQGVSVQNATAI
+602 IASSQGITVQNATAI
-617 TLAAPTIPGA
+617 TMAAPTIPGA

-637 FAKAAGETTRLIA
+637 FAKAAGETTSLIA

-669 ENYASFAKQ
+669 ENYASYANQ

-695 KNAAEIEDN
+695 KNAAEIEDK

>member
-39 EKSLTTVATINGESL
+39 EKSLTTVATINGETL
-54 TRDIFMKQVEITQRN
+54 TRDIFMKQVELTQRN
-69 LGENGTTAQAIN
+69 LGENGTTAQAMN
-81 LVWDRELRNVLQQQ
+81 MVWDRELRNVLQQQ
-95 QYDALGLAAQK
+95 QYDALGLTAQK
-106 EQLEESLRVG
+106 QQLEESLRMG
-116 LASNPTFQDTD
+116 LASNPTFQDAD
-127 GIYSTQKV
+127 GVFSALKV
-135 QEYIATVKA
+135 QEYIANVKA

-176 MKSTLTEGEQEYRY
+176 MRSTLSEGEQEYRY

-201 VPYTSIPDADVSV
+201 VPFTSIPDTDVSV
-214 TDSEIEAYIRKNA
+214 TDSEIEAYIKKNA
-227 TDYEQTPQVDVQ
+227 ADYEQTPQVDVQ
-239 FVSFSEAPSDTDI
+239 FVSFSEAPSDEDI

-275 TEVLKGLE
+275 TEILKGLE
-283 NTQDYQNFIN
+283 NTQDYQNFID

-304 FFKSDIPQ
+304 FFKSDIPE

-327 GPYTLGDNN
+327 GPYKLGNNN

-378 SMADSIARVL
+378 SMADSITRVL
-388 KRNKKKFEAIA
+388 KRNKNKFEALA

-407 NSDKGGDLGYVGP
+407 NSDTGGDLGYVGP
-420 GKMTKD
+420 GKMTKE

-433 NKTGTLGV
+433 NKTGVLGV

-467 ISKEIEASEKTL
+467 LSKEIEASEKTL

-498 SQIAKEQELAVKPV
+498 SQIAKEQELALKPV

-527 NRSIVNWAFGED
+527 NRSIVNWAFEED
-539 ASVGDVKRFNILD
+539 VSVGDVKRFSILD

-561 RSPKGLMSIAE
+561 KSPKGLMSIAE
-572 ASALVM
+572 ASSLVM
-578 PKLRNALKAKQIIAG
+578 PKLRNAYKAKQIMAT
-593 ISSEDDLDA
+593 ISGDDLNA
-602 VASSQGVSVQNATAI
+602 IASSQGITVQNATAI
-617 TLAAPTIPGA
+617 TMAAPTIPGA

-637 FAKAAGETTRLIA
+637 FAKAAGETTSLIA

-662 VNNAPAL
+662 VNNAPVL
-669 ENYASFAKQ
+669 ENYASYANQ

>member
-39 EKSLTTVATINGESL
+39 EKSLTTVATINGETL
-54 TRDIFMKQVEITQRN
+54 TRDIFMKQVELTQRN

-81 LVWDRELRNVLQQQ
+81 MVWDRELRNVLQQQ
-95 QYDALGLAAQK
+95 QYDALGLTAQK
-106 EQLEESLRVG
+106 EQLEESLRMG
-116 LASNPTFQDTD
+116 LASNPTFQDAD
-127 GIYSTQKV
+127 GVFSSLKV
-135 QEYIATVKA
+135 QEYIANVKA

-176 MKSTLTEGEQEYRY
+176 MRSTLSEGEQEYRY

-201 VPYTSIPDADVSV
+201 VPYTSIPDTDVSV

-227 TDYEQTPQVDVQ
+227 ADYEQTPQVDVQ
-239 FVSFSEAPSDTDI
+239 FVSFSEAPSDADI
-252 ADAETAITSL
+252 ADAETTITSL

-267 VYNSNIKA
+267 VYNSNINA
-275 TEVLKGLE
+275 TEILKGLE

-304 FFKSDIPQ
+304 FFKSDIPE

-327 GPYTLGDNN
+327 GPYKLGNNN

-367 DAITRSKEDAK
+367 DAISRSKEDAK
-378 SMADSIARVL
+378 AMADSIARVL
-388 KRNKKKFEAIA
+388 KRNRNKFEALA

-407 NSDKGGDLGYVGP
+407 NSDNGGDLGYSGP
-420 GKMTKD
+420 GKLTKD

-433 NKTGTLGV
+433 NNTGTLGV

-488 FELAAQKGDF
+488 FEVAAQKGDF
-498 SQIAKEQELAVKPV
+498 SQIAKTQELALKPV

-527 NRSIVNWAFGED
+527 NRSIVNWAFEED
-539 ASVGDVKRFNILD
+539 VSVGDVKRFSILD

-561 RSPKGLMSIAE
+561 KSPKGLMSIAE

-578 PKLRNALKAKQIIAG
+578 PKLRNAYKAKQIMAT
-593 ISSEDDLDA
+593 ISGDDLDA
-602 VASSQGVSVQNATAI
+602 IASSQGITVQNATAI
-617 TLAAPTIPGA
+617 TMAAPTIPGA

-637 FAKAAGETTRLIA
+637 FAKAAGETTSLIA

-662 VNNAPAL
+662 VNNAPVL
-669 ENYASFAKQ
+669 ENYASYANQ

>member
-39 EKSLTTVATINGESL
+39 EKSLTTVATINGETL
-54 TRDIFMKQVEITQRN
+54 TRDIFMKQVELTQRN

-81 LVWDRELRNVLQQQ
+81 MVWDRELRNVLQQQ
-95 QYDALGLAAQK
+95 QYDALGLTAQK
-106 EQLEESLRVG
+106 EQLEESLRMG
-116 LASNPTFQDTD
+116 LASNPTFQDAD
-127 GIYSTQKV
+127 GVFSSLKV
-135 QEYIATVKA
+135 QEYIANVKA

-176 MKSTLTEGEQEYRY
+176 MRSTLSEGEQEYRY

-201 VPYTSIPDADVSV
+201 VPYTSIPDTDVSV

-227 TDYEQTPQVDVQ
+227 ADYEQTPQVDVQ
-239 FVSFSEAPSDTDI
+239 FVSFSEAPSDIDI

-275 TEVLKGLE
+275 TEILKGLE

-304 FFKSDIPQ
+304 FFKSDIPE

-327 GPYTLGDNN
+327 GPYKLGNNN

-378 SMADSIARVL
+378 AMADSIAGVL
-388 KRNKKKFEAIA
+388 KRNKNKFEDLA

-407 NSDKGGDLGYVGP
+407 NSDTGGDLGYSGP
-420 GKMTKD
+420 GKLTKD

-488 FELAAQKGDF
+488 FEVAAQKGDF
-498 SQIAKEQELAVKPV
+498 SQIAKTQELALKPV

-539 ASVGDVKRFNILD
+539 VSVGDVKRFSILD

-561 RSPKGLMSIAE
+561 KSPKGLMSIAE
-572 ASALVM
+572 ASSLVM
-578 PKLRNALKAKQIIAG
+578 PKLRNAYKAKQIMAT
-593 ISSEDDLDA
+593 ISGDDLDA
-602 VASSQGVSVQNATAI
+602 IASSQGITLQNATAI
-617 TLAAPTIPGA
+617 TMAAPTIPGA

-637 FAKAAGETTRLIA
+637 FAKAAGETTSLIA
-650 GEKGVFKVRVTA
+650 GEKGVFKARVTA

-669 ENYASFAKQ
+669 ENYASYANQ

>member
-1 MAILN
+1 MAVL
-6 SIRKRGVFLIIII
+6 SKIRQRSFFLIVII

-39 EKSLTTVATINGESL
+39 EKSLTTVATINGETL
-54 TRDIFMKQVEITQRN
+54 TRDIFMKQVELTQRN
-69 LGENGTTAQAIN
+69 LGENGTTAQAMN
-81 LVWDRELRNVLQQQ
+81 MVWDRELRNVLQQQ
-95 QYDALGLAAQK
+95 QYDALGLTAQK
-106 EQLEESLRVG
+106 EQLDQSLRMG

-127 GIYSTQKV
+127 GVFSALKV
-135 QEYIATVKA
+135 QEYIANVKA

-176 MKSTLTEGEQEYRY
+176 MRSTLSEGEQEYRY

-201 VPYTSIPDADVSV
+201 VPYTSIPDTDVSV
-214 TDSEIEAYIRKNA
+214 TDSEIEAYIRNNA
-227 TDYEQTPQVDVQ
+227 ADYEQTPQVDVQ
-239 FVSFSEAPSDTDI
+239 FVSFSEAPSDADI
-252 ADAETAITSL
+252 ADAETTITSL

-267 VYNSNIKA
+267 VYNSNINA
-275 TEVLKGLE
+275 TETLKGLE

-304 FFKSDIPQ
+304 FFKSDIPE

-327 GPYTLGDNN
+327 GPYKLGNNN

-367 DAITRSKEDAK
+367 DAISRSKEDAK
-378 SMADSIARVL
+378 AMADSIARVL
-388 KRNKKKFEAIA
+388 KRNRNKFEALA

-407 NSDKGGDLGYVGP
+407 NSDNGGDLGYSGP
-420 GKMTKD
+420 GKLTKD

-433 NKTGTLGV
+433 NNTGTLGV

-488 FELAAQKGDF
+488 FEVAAQKGDF
-498 SQIAKEQELAVKPV
+498 SQIAKTQELALKPV

-527 NRSIVNWAFGED
+527 NRSIVNWAFEED
-539 ASVGDVKRFNILD
+539 VSVGDVKRFSILD

-561 RSPKGLMSIAE
+561 KSPKGLMSIAE

-578 PKLRNALKAKQIIAG
+578 PKLRNAYKAKQIMAT
-593 ISSEDDLDA
+593 ISGDDLDA
-602 VASSQGVSVQNATAI
+602 IASSQGITVQNATAI
-617 TLAAPTIPGA
+617 TMAAPTIPGA

-637 FAKAAGETTRLIA
+637 FAKAAGETTSLIA

-662 VNNAPAL
+662 VNNAPVL
-669 ENYASFAKQ
+669 ENYASYANQ

>member
-54 TRDIFMKQVEITQRN
+54 TRDIFMKQVELTQRN
-69 LGENGTTAQAIN
+69 LGENGTTAQAMN

-95 QYDALGLAAQK
+95 QYDALGLTAHK
-106 EQLEESLRVG
+106 EQLEQSLQMG

-127 GIYSTQKV
+127 GMYSPLKV
-135 QEYIATVKA
+135 QQYIANVKA

-156 ENNLKSGAL
+156 ENNLKSSAL
-165 QTTYYNMIKAG
+165 QTIYYNMIKAG
-176 MKSTLTEGEQEYRY
+176 MRSTLAEGEQEYRY

-201 VPYTSIPDADVSV
+201 VPYTSIADAEVSV

-227 TDYEQTPQVDVQ
+227 ADYEQSPQVDLQ
-239 FVSFSEAPSDTDI
+239 FVSFSEAPSDEDI
-252 ADAETAITSL
+252 AEAESTITSL

-275 TEVLKGLE
+275 TETLKGLE
-283 NTQDYQNFIN
+283 STQDYQNFIN
-293 DNSDVPFQDRY
+293 ENSDVPFQDRY
-304 FFKSDIPQ
+304 FFKSDIPE

-367 DAITRSKEDAK
+367 DAITRSKEDAQ

-388 KRNKKKFEAIA
+388 KRSRSKFEALA

-407 NSDKGGDLGYVGP
+407 NSDNGGDLGYVGP

-449 VVEVQE
+449 VVEVQQ

-512 NKIGALDATIPGVGN
+512 NKIGALDASIPGIGN

-539 ASVGDVKRFNILD
+539 ASVGDVKRFSILD
-552 GYVVVQLTR
+552 GYVIVQLTR
-561 RSPKGLMSIAE
+561 KSPKGLMSIAE
-572 ASALVM
+572 ASSLVL
-578 PKLRNALKAKQIIAG
+578 PKLRNAYKAKQIITNLSG
-593 ISSEDDLDA
+593 DDLEA
-602 VASSQGVSVQNATAI
+602 IASSQGITVQNATAI
-617 TLAAPTIPGA
+617 TMAAPTIPGA

-637 FAKAAGETTRLIA
+637 FAKAAGETTGLIA

-669 ENYASFAKQ
+669 DNYASFAKQ

-695 KNAAEIEDN
+695 KNAADIQDN

>member
-39 EKSLTTVATINGESL
+39 EKSLTTVATINGETL
-54 TRDIFMKQVEITQRN
+54 TRDIFMKQVELTQRN
-69 LGENGTTAQAIN
+69 LGENGTTAQAMN
-81 LVWDRELRNVLQQQ
+81 MVWDRELRNVLQQQ
-95 QYDALGLAAQK
+95 QYDALGLTAQK
-106 EQLEESLRVG
+106 EQLEESLRMG
-116 LASNPTFQDTD
+116 LASNPTFQDAD
-127 GIYSTQKV
+127 GVFSSLKV
-135 QEYIATVKA
+135 QEYIANVKA

-176 MKSTLTEGEQEYRY
+176 MRSTLSEGEQEYRY

-201 VPYTSIPDADVSV
+201 VPYTSIPDTDVSV

-227 TDYEQTPQVDVQ
+227 ADYEQNPQVDVQ
-239 FVSFSEAPSDTDI
+239 FVSFSEAPSDADI
-252 ADAETAITSL
+252 ADAETTITSL

-267 VYNSNIKA
+267 VYNSNINA
-275 TEVLKGLE
+275 TEILKGLE

-304 FFKSDIPQ
+304 FFKSDIPE

-327 GPYTLGDNN
+327 GPYKLGNNN

-378 SMADSIARVL
+378 AMADSIAGVL
-388 KRNKKKFEAIA
+388 KRNKNKFEALA

-407 NSDKGGDLGYVGP
+407 NSDNGGDLGYSGP
-420 GKMTKD
+420 GKLTKD

-488 FELAAQKGDF
+488 FEVAAQKGDF
-498 SQIAKEQELAVKPV
+498 SQIAKTQELALKPV

-539 ASVGDVKRFNILD
+539 VSVGDVKRFSILD

-561 RSPKGLMSIAE
+561 KSPKGLMSIAE
-572 ASALVM
+572 ASSLVM
-578 PKLRNALKAKQIIAG
+578 PKLRNAYKAKQIMAT
-593 ISSEDDLDA
+593 ISGDDLDA
-602 VASSQGVSVQNATAI
+602 IASSQGITVQNATAI
-617 TLAAPTIPGA
+617 TMAAPTIPGA

-637 FAKAAGETTRLIA
+637 FAKAAGETTSLIA

-669 ENYASFAKQ
+669 ENYASYANQ

>member
-39 EKSLTTVATINGESL
+39 EKSLTTVATINGETL
-54 TRDIFMKQVEITQRN
+54 TRDIFMKQVELTQRN

-81 LVWDRELRNVLQQQ
+81 MVWDRELRNVLQQQ
-95 QYDALGLAAQK
+95 QYDALGLTAQK
-106 EQLEESLRVG
+106 EQLEESLRMG
-116 LASNPTFQDTD
+116 LASNPTFQDAD
-127 GIYSTQKV
+127 GVFSSLKV
-135 QEYIATVKA
+135 QEYIANVKA

-176 MKSTLTEGEQEYRY
+176 MRSTLSEGEQEYRY

-201 VPYTSIPDADVSV
+201 VPYTSIPDTDVSV

-227 TDYEQTPQVDVQ
+227 ADYEQTPQVDVQ
-239 FVSFSEAPSDTDI
+239 FVSFSEAPSDADI
-252 ADAETAITSL
+252 ADAETTITSL

-267 VYNSNIKA
+267 VYNSNINA
-275 TEVLKGLE
+275 TEILKGLE

-304 FFKSDIPQ
+304 FFKSDIPE
-312 AIAEDLFATPLNGIY
+312 AIAENLFATPLNGIY
-327 GPYTLGDNN
+327 GPYKLGNNN

-378 SMADSIARVL
+378 AMADSIAGVL
-388 KRNKKKFEAIA
+388 KRNKNKFEALA

-407 NSDKGGDLGYVGP
+407 NSDNGGDLGYSGP

-488 FELAAQKGDF
+488 FEVAAQKGDF
-498 SQIAKEQELAVKPV
+498 SQIAKTQELALKPV

-539 ASVGDVKRFNILD
+539 VSVGDVKRFSILD

-561 RSPKGLMSIAE
+561 KSPKGLMSIAE
-572 ASALVM
+572 ASSLVM
-578 PKLRNALKAKQIIAG
+578 PKLRNAYKAKQIMAT
-593 ISSEDDLDA
+593 ISGDDLDA
-602 VASSQGVSVQNATAI
+602 IASSQGITVQNATAI
-617 TLAAPTIPGA
+617 TMAAPTIPGA

-637 FAKAAGETTRLIA
+637 FAKAAGETTSLIA

-662 VNNAPAL
+662 VNNAPVL
-669 ENYASFAKQ
+669 ENYASYANQ

>member
-39 EKSLTTVATINGESL
+39 EKSLTTVATINGETL
-54 TRDIFMKQVEITQRN
+54 TRDIFMKQVELTQRN
-69 LGENGTTAQAIN
+69 LGENGTTAQAMN
-81 LVWDRELRNVLQQQ
+81 MVWDRELRNVLQQQ
-95 QYDALGLAAQK
+95 QYDALGLTAQK
-106 EQLEESLRVG
+106 EQLDQSLRMG

-127 GIYSTQKV
+127 GVFSALKV
-135 QEYIATVKA
+135 QEYIANVKA

-176 MKSTLTEGEQEYRY
+176 MRSTLSEGEQEYRY

-201 VPYTSIPDADVSV
+201 VPYTSIPDTDVSV
-214 TDSEIEAYIRKNA
+214 TDSEIEAYIRNNA
-227 TDYEQTPQVDVQ
+227 ADYEQTPQVDVQ
-239 FVSFSEAPSDTDI
+239 FVSFSEAPSDADI
-252 ADAETAITSL
+252 ADAETTITSL

-267 VYNSNIKA
+267 VYNSNINA
-275 TEVLKGLE
+275 TETLKGLE

-304 FFKSDIPQ
+304 FFKSDIPE

-327 GPYTLGDNN
+327 GPYKLGNNN

-378 SMADSIARVL
+378 AMADSIARVL
-388 KRNKKKFEAIA
+388 KRNRNKFEALA

-407 NSDKGGDLGYVGP
+407 NSDNGGDLGYSGP
-420 GKMTKD
+420 GKLTKD

-433 NKTGTLGV
+433 NNTGTLGV

-488 FELAAQKGDF
+488 FEVAAQKGDF
-498 SQIAKEQELAVKPV
+498 SQIAKTQELALKPV

-527 NRSIVNWAFGED
+527 NRSIVNWAFEED
-539 ASVGDVKRFNILD
+539 VSVGDVKRFSILD

-561 RSPKGLMSIAE
+561 KSPKGLMSIAE

-578 PKLRNALKAKQIIAG
+578 PKLRNAYKAKQIMAT
-593 ISSEDDLDA
+593 ISGDDLNA
-602 VASSQGVSVQNATAI
+602 IASSQGITVQNATAI
-617 TLAAPTIPGA
+617 TMAAPTIPGA

-637 FAKAAGETTRLIA
+637 FAKAAGETTSLIA

-662 VNNAPAL
+662 VNNAPVL
-669 ENYASFAKQ
+669 ENYASYANQ

>member
-54 TRDIFMKQVEITQRN
+54 TRDIFMKQVELTQRN
-69 LGENGTTAQAIN
+69 LGENGTTAQAMN
-81 LVWDRELRNVLQQQ
+81 MVWDRELRNVLQQQ
-95 QYDALGLAAQK
+95 QYDALGLTAQK
-106 EQLEESLRVG
+106 EQLEESLRMG
-116 LASNPTFQDTD
+116 LASNPTFQDAD
-127 GIYSTQKV
+127 GIYSALKV
-135 QEYIATVKA
+135 QEYIANVKA

-176 MKSTLTEGEQEYRY
+176 MRSTLSEGEQEYRY

-201 VPYTSIPDADVSV
+201 VPYTSIPDANVSV
-214 TDSEIEAYIRKNA
+214 TDSEIEAYIRNNA
-227 TDYEQTPQVDVQ
+227 ADYEQTPQVDVQ
-239 FVSFSEAPSDTDI
+239 FVSFSEAPSDVDI
-252 ADAETAITSL
+252 ADAEVAITSL

-275 TEVLKGLE
+275 TEILKGLE
-283 NTQDYQNFIN
+283 NTEDYQNFIN

-304 FFKSDIPQ
+304 FFKSDIPE

-327 GPYTLGDNN
+327 GPYKLGDNN

-378 SMADSIARVL
+378 AMADSITRVL
-388 KRNKKKFEAIA
+388 KRNKKKFEALA

-420 GKMTKD
+420 GKMTKEL
-426 FNDFIFD
+426 NDFIFD

-467 ISKEIEASEKTL
+467 LSKEIEASEKTL

-498 SQIAKEQELAVKPV
+498 SQIAKEQELALKPV

-539 ASVGDVKRFNILD
+539 VSATDVKRFSILD

-561 RSPKGLMSIAE
+561 KSPKGLMSIAE

-578 PKLRNALKAKQIIAG
+578 PKLRNGLKAKQIMAT
-593 ISSEDDLDA
+593 ISGNDLDA
-602 VASSQGVSVQNATAI
+602 IASSQGITVQNATAI
-617 TLAAPTIPGA
+617 TMAAPTIPGA

-637 FAKAAGETTRLIA
+637 FAKAAGETTSLIA
-650 GEKGVFKVRVTA
+650 GEKGVFIVRVTA

-669 ENYASFAKQ
+669 ENYASFANQ

>member
-1 MAILN
+1 
-6 SIRKRGVFLIIII
+6 
-19 ALALFSFILADVIR
+19 
-33 NGGFSS
+33 
-39 EKSLTTVATINGESL
+39 
-54 TRDIFMKQVEITQRN
+54 MKQVELTQRN
-69 LGENGTTAQAIN
+69 LGENGTTAQAMN
-81 LVWDRELRNVLQQQ
+81 MVWDRELRNVLQQQ
-95 QYDALGLAAQK
+95 QYDALGLTAQK
-106 EQLEESLRVG
+106 EQLEESLRMG
-116 LASNPTFQDTD
+116 LASNPTFQDAD
-127 GIYSTQKV
+127 GIYSALKV
-135 QEYIATVKA
+135 QEYIANVKA

-176 MKSTLTEGEQEYRY
+176 MRSTLSEGEQEYRY

-214 TDSEIEAYIRKNA
+214 TDSEIEAYIRNNA
-227 TDYEQTPQVDVQ
+227 ADYEQTPQVDVQ
-239 FVSFSEAPSDTDI
+239 FVSFSEAPSDVDI
-252 ADAETAITSL
+252 ADAEVAITSL

-275 TEVLKGLE
+275 TEILKGLE
-283 NTQDYQNFIN
+283 NTEDYQNFIN

-304 FFKSDIPQ
+304 FFKSDIPE

-327 GPYTLGDNN
+327 GPYKLGDNN

-378 SMADSIARVL
+378 AMADSITRVL
-388 KRNKKKFEAIA
+388 KRNKKKFEALA

-420 GKMTKD
+420 GKMTKEL
-426 FNDFIFD
+426 NDFIFD

-467 ISKEIEASEKTL
+467 LSKEIEASEKTL

-498 SQIAKEQELAVKPV
+498 SQIAKEQELALKPV

-539 ASVGDVKRFNILD
+539 VSVTDVKRFSILD

-561 RSPKGLMSIAE
+561 KSPKGLMSIAE

-578 PKLRNALKAKQIIAG
+578 PKLRNGLKAKQIMAT
-593 ISSEDDLDA
+593 ISGNDLDA
-602 VASSQGVSVQNATAI
+602 IASSQGITVQNATAI
-617 TLAAPTIPGA
+617 TMAAPTIPGA

-637 FAKAAGETTRLIA
+637 FAKAAGETTSLIA
-650 GEKGVFKVRVTA
+650 GEKGVFIMRVTA

-669 ENYASFAKQ
+669 ENYASFANQ

-695 KNAAEIEDN
+695 KNDAEIEDN

>member
-54 TRDIFMKQVEITQRN
+54 TRDIFMKQVELTQRN
-69 LGENGTTAQAIN
+69 LGENGTTAQAMN
-81 LVWDRELRNVLQQQ
+81 MVWDRELRNVLQQQ
-95 QYDALGLAAQK
+95 QYDALGLTAQK
-106 EQLEESLRVG
+106 EQLEESLRMG
-116 LASNPTFQDTD
+116 LASNPTFQDAD
-127 GIYSTQKV
+127 GIYSALKV
-135 QEYIATVKA
+135 QEYIANVKA

-176 MKSTLTEGEQEYRY
+176 MRSTLSEGEQEYRY

-214 TDSEIEAYIRKNA
+214 TDSEIEAYIRNNA
-227 TDYEQTPQVDVQ
+227 ADYEQTPQVDVQ
-239 FVSFSEAPSDTDI
+239 FVSFSEAPSDVDI
-252 ADAETAITSL
+252 ADAEVAITSL

-275 TEVLKGLE
+275 TEILKGLE
-283 NTQDYQNFIN
+283 NTEDYQNFIN

-304 FFKSDIPQ
+304 FFKSDIPE

-327 GPYTLGDNN
+327 GPYKLGDNN

-378 SMADSIARVL
+378 AMADSITRVL
-388 KRNKKKFEAIA
+388 KRNKKKFEALA

-420 GKMTKD
+420 GKMTKE

-467 ISKEIEASEKTL
+467 LSKEIEASEKTL

-498 SQIAKEQELAVKPV
+498 SQIAKEQELALKPV

-539 ASVGDVKRFNILD
+539 VSATDVKRFSILD

-561 RSPKGLMSIAE
+561 KSPKGLMSIAE

-578 PKLRNALKAKQIIAG
+578 PKLRNGLKAKQIMAT
-593 ISSEDDLDA
+593 ISGNDLDA
-602 VASSQGVSVQNATAI
+602 IASSQGITVQNATAI
-617 TLAAPTIPGA
+617 TMAAPTIPGA

-637 FAKAAGETTRLIA
+637 FAKAAGETTSLIA
-650 GEKGVFKVRVTA
+650 GEKGVFIVRVTA

-669 ENYASFAKQ
+669 ENYASFANQ

>member
-39 EKSLTTVATINGESL
+39 EKSLTTVATINGETL
-54 TRDIFMKQVEITQRN
+54 TRDIFMKQVELTQRN

-81 LVWDRELRNVLQQQ
+81 MVWDRELRNVLQQQ
-95 QYDALGLAAQK
+95 QYDALGLTAQK
-106 EQLEESLRVG
+106 EQLEEALRMG
-116 LASNPTFQDTD
+116 LASNPTFQDAD
-127 GIYSTQKV
+127 GVFSSLKV
-135 QEYIATVKA
+135 QEYIANVKA

-176 MKSTLTEGEQEYRY
+176 MRSTLSEGEQEYRY

-201 VPYTSIPDADVSV
+201 VPYTSIPDTDVSV

-227 TDYEQTPQVDVQ
+227 ADYEQTPQVDVQ
-239 FVSFSEAPSDTDI
+239 FVSFSEAPSDADI
-252 ADAETAITSL
+252 ADAETTITSL

-267 VYNSNIKA
+267 VYNSNINA
-275 TEVLKGLE
+275 TEILKGLE

-304 FFKSDIPQ
+304 FFKSDIPE

-327 GPYTLGDNN
+327 GPYKLGNNN

-378 SMADSIARVL
+378 AMADSIAGVL
-388 KRNKKKFEAIA
+388 KRNKNKFEALA

-407 NSDKGGDLGYVGP
+407 NSDNGGDLGYSGP
-420 GKMTKD
+420 GKLTKD

-488 FELAAQKGDF
+488 FEVAAQKGDF
-498 SQIAKEQELAVKPV
+498 SQIAKTQELALKPV

-539 ASVGDVKRFNILD
+539 VSVGDVKRFSILD

-561 RSPKGLMSIAE
+561 KSPKGLMSIAE
-572 ASALVM
+572 ASSLVM
-578 PKLRNALKAKQIIAG
+578 PKLRNAYKAKQIMAT
-593 ISSEDDLDA
+593 ISGDDLDA
-602 VASSQGVSVQNATAI
+602 IASSQGISVQNATAI
-617 TLAAPTIPGA
+617 TMAAPTIPGA

-637 FAKAAGETTRLIA
+637 FAKAAGETTSLIA

-669 ENYASFAKQ
+669 ENYASYANQ

-695 KNAAEIEDN
+695 KNAAEIEDK